1 MVSARAGGVRARL
14 ASLAAVVGLLLGG
27 LVGAP
32 PAHAAEPIA
41 LVSITLKT
49 MEPAVPD
56 RDGEI
61 TVTGTVKNITDQP
74 LFRLK
79 AIFWRNQA
87 PITDR
92 EGFDQALVS
101 ASNDPLGT
109 RKIEVFQEL
118 FTEADPNLDPG
129 ETADFTLTARV
140 ADLEL
145 APTDGIYLMG
155 VHVLQAGN
163 VFAVGR
169 ARVFVPL
176 VAEEVPEPLQLSTL
190 VVLSSRPSLVREGVL
205 SDEHLAREIGP
216 KGRLTRLLKAADRAG
231 TSFAIDPALITE
243 LQAMQGGYEVLA
255 GDGGAEPGTGQAD
268 ATRWLEDFI
277 ALKSERN
284 GYRLLYG
291 SPDIAALVRDGQE
304 SVLTSAETANRL
316 VPITSA
322 LPLLVLPTG
331 GLANGDTVAAAAA
344 LEPTAIV
351 LSESS
356 TRGDAPLLSGPDDTP
371 VVSFSSTT
379 AEGGPGP
386 DPRDTPIQVQ
396 QRSVAE
402 AWIEAS
408 TATSDGSARG
418 SVRVITTAAQARAQT
433 AEVTVPWMKRSTL
446 ADLLKTRPAK
456 WGQKYRYTAEAR
468 ADELTAG
475 QLGSL
480 RRFAK
485 SQRMYA
491 DLLVEP
497 DRVELAGN
505 AAVARAASGAWRNH
519 KNRRVAFLTPQQAV
533 LDDILLN
540 KLEIRSNSKVSTFA
554 REGVVFPI
562 TIRNNLPASSS
573 DPDANGVRV
582 RLVFVSDN
590 RSRLTI
596 KPIEADLVRA
606 QDGYTANASVSAK
619 ANGIVA
625 VTAQLQTVKGDNV
638 GQPFRIDV
646 RVTQN
651 GTTGWVIA
659 VAAGLVLIGTTTLR
673 IRTVARERARAQAAA
688 PDEAVDAMSS
698 ARAVDVEGA
707 DNAPVE
713 QLAERDV

>member
-32 PAHAAEPIA
+32 PAHAAEPVA

-101 ASNDPLGT
+101 ESNDPLGT

-243 LQAMQGGYEVLA
+243 LQSDAGRVRGAGRGRWRRAGHRSGRRDPLA
-255 GDGGAEPGTGQAD
+255 GGLSRAEVGTQ
-268 ATRWLEDFI
+268 
-277 ALKSERN
+277 
-284 GYRLLYG
+284 RL
-291 SPDIAALVRDGQE
+291 PAALRVAGHRGAGPGRPGVGAD
-304 SVLTSAETANRL
+304 V
-316 VPITSA
+316 
-322 LPLLVLPTG
+322 G
-331 GLANGDTVAAAAA
+331 GGRQPAGPDHQRPAAAGAA
-344 LEPTAIV
+344 DRRPGQRRHGCRRGG
-351 LSESS
+351 
-356 TRGDAPLLSGPDDTP
+356 TRTG
-371 VVSFSSTT
+371 
-379 AEGGPGP
+379 
-386 DPRDTPIQVQ
+386 RD
-396 QRSVAE
+396 RA
-402 AWIEAS
+402 
-408 TATSDGSARG
+408 
-418 SVRVITTAAQARAQT
+418 VR
-433 AEVTVPWMKRSTL
+433 
-446 ADLLKTRPAK
+446 
-456 WGQKYRYTAEAR
+456 
-468 ADELTAG
+468 ELH
-475 QLGSL
+475 S
-480 RRFAK
+480 RRC
-485 SQRMYA
+485 
-491 DLLVEP
+491 
-497 DRVELAGN
+497 
-505 AAVARAASGAWRNH
+505 AAVDR
-519 KNRRVAFLTPQQAV
+519 
-533 LDDILLN
+533 
-540 KLEIRSNSKVSTFA
+540 
-554 REGVVFPI
+554 
-562 TIRNNLPASSS
+562 
-573 DPDANGVRV
+573 
-582 RLVFVSDN
+582 
-590 RSRLTI
+590 
-596 KPIEADLVRA
+596 
-606 QDGYTANASVSAK
+606 
-619 ANGIVA
+619 
-625 VTAQLQTVKGDNV
+625 
-638 GQPFRIDV
+638 
-646 RVTQN
+646 
-651 GTTGWVIA
+651 TG
-659 VAAGLVLIGTTTLR
+659 
-673 IRTVARERARAQAAA
+673 
-688 PDEAVDAMSS
+688 
-698 ARAVDVEGA
+698 
-707 DNAPVE
+707 
-713 QLAERDV
+713 

>member
-1 MVSARAGGVRARL
+1 MVSARAAGVRARL
-14 ASLAAVVGLLLGG
+14 ASLVAVLGLLLGG

-32 PAHAAEPIA
+32 PASAAEPVA
-41 LVSITLKT
+41 LVSITLNSID
-49 MEPAVPD
+49 PAVPE

-61 TVTGTVKNITDQP
+61 TLTGTVKNITDQP
-74 LFRLK
+74 LLRLK

-101 ASNDPLGT
+101 ESNDPLGT
-109 RKIEVFQEL
+109 RKVEVFQEL
-118 FTEADPNLDPG
+118 FTVADPALDPG

-145 APTDGIYLMG
+145 APTDGVYLMG

-163 VFAVGR
+163 LFAVGR
-169 ARVFVPL
+169 ARTFVPL
-176 VAEEVPEPLQLSTL
+176 VTEDVPEPLQLSTL

-216 KGRLTRLLKAADRAG
+216 KGRLTQLLKAADRDG

-243 LQAMQGGYEVLA
+243 LQTMQGGYEVLA
-255 GDGGAEPGTGQAD
+255 GDGGTAPGAGQTD
-268 ATRWLEDFI
+268 ATRWLEDFL
-277 ALKSERN
+277 AMKSERN

-316 VPITSA
+316 VPTTSA
-322 LPLLVLPTG
+322 LPLLVMPTG
-331 GLANGDTVAAAAA
+331 GLANADTVEAAAD

-351 LSESS
+351 LSDS
-356 TRGDAPLLSGPDDTP
+356 TVRSGAPLLAGPDDTP
-371 VVSFSSTT
+371 IVAFGTT
-379 AEGGPGP
+379 AAEGGPGP
-386 DPRDTPIQVQ
+386 DPRDTPVHVQ
-396 QRSVAE
+396 QRSVSE
-402 AWIEAS
+402 AWIEATTVS
-408 TATSDGSARG
+408 SDESARG
-418 SVRVITTAAQARAQT
+418 RVRVVRTAAQARAEA
-433 AEVTVPWMKRSTL
+433 AEVAVPWTKRSTL
-446 ADLLKTRPAK
+446 GELLKGRPAK
-456 WGQKYRYTAEAR
+456 WEQRYRYTAEAR
-468 ADELTAG
+468 AAELTAG

-485 SQRMYA
+485 SQQVYA
-491 DLLVEP
+491 DLLVEA
-497 DRVELAGN
+497 DKTELAGD
-505 AAVARAASGAWRNH
+505 AAVARAASGAWRKRNT
-519 KNRRVAFLTPQQAV
+519 RRMAFLAPQQAE
-533 LDDILLN
+533 LDDLLMN

-573 DPDANGVRV
+573 DPNVNAVHL
-582 RLVFVSDN
+582 RLIFISDN

-596 KPIEADLVRA
+596 KPIEAELIRA
-606 QDGYTANASVSAK
+606 EDGYTDNAEVTAK
-619 ANGIVA
+619 ANGIVP
-625 VTAQLQTVKGDNV
+625 VTAQLQTMEGDNV

-659 VAAGLVLIGTTTLR
+659 IAAGLVLIGTTTLR

-688 PDEAVDAMSS
+688 PEETVGAMSS
-698 ARAVDVEGA
+698 APAIDE
-707 DNAPVE
+707 APVE